1 MRLGSSNTAAR
12 HLPFLMFAL
21 LLNFR
26 TSRSFLLPSSSIPL
40 NLLSF
45 SSSLA
50 SRQFT
55 SLRNGSVRVAGCA
68 KLSTSFVT
76 VATSEGMRRLGE
88 DVANAALESPSGPLT
103 IFMRGDVGAGKTTFS
118 RGFVKEYTG
127 EQDVQVVSPTY
138 LIDVTYEGREGGGG
152 SVSFGSVGLFLLC
165 LLLRFVLN

>member
-50 SRQFT
+50 SRRFT
-55 SLRNGSVRVAGCA
+55 SLRNGRVTVACA
-68 KLSTSFVT
+68 KLSTSFVS
-76 VATSEGMRRLGE
+76 VATSEGMRRLGG

-165 LLLRFVLN
+165 LLLRFVFN